1 MSKQYPD
8 FPVPCFFFRS
18 NTNPVSSCIVTRSVL
33 VFSPRNKFSVSNQKE
48 QPDAKSCSGLH
59 LSFWCYVAPMFV
71 NIVGLWETRTNK
83 WSWKSNKIRAS
94 PLVSSNLHECS
105 LVSNCARMRKFLWM
119 LHGVCVHVIHSNQL
133 TLQGCLGH
141 QKLGN
146 FLRRSWSHRDP
157 NLQ

>member
-8 FPVPCFFFRS
+8 FPVPCFFFRP
-18 NTNPVSSCIVTRSVL
+18 NTNPASSCIVTRSVH
-33 VFSPRNKFSVSNQKE
+33 VFSPSNKFSVSNQKVE
-48 QPDAKSCSGLH
+48 SDAKAFKASTSLFGVKL
-59 LSFWCYVAPMFV
+59 LLRSS
-71 NIVGLWETRTNK
+71 IVWLWGTRTNK
-83 WSWKSNKIRAS
+83 LSLKTSKIRAS

-105 LVSNCARMRKFLWM
+105 LVFNCERMRKFLWM
-119 LHGVCVHVIHSNQL
+119 LHGVWVHVIHSNQL
-133 TLQGCLGH
+133 THQGCLGR